1 MSKLYPKDWVETPV
15 QKYKLTAQKKTSI
28 KNKIKTFVD
37 APKAYR
43 EIIDYIQK
51 DLHAENKYVGDEE
64 IVILIQIVDAEWHP
78 IMEVPKEL

>member
-1 MSKLYPKDWVETPV
+1 MPKLNPKDWVETPI

-37 APKAYR
+37 VPKAYR

-51 DLHAENKYVGDEE
+51 DLHAESKHVGDEE
-64 IVILIQIVDAEWHP
+64 IVTLIENVRTEWHP
-78 IMEVPKEL
+78 VIKDPKEL